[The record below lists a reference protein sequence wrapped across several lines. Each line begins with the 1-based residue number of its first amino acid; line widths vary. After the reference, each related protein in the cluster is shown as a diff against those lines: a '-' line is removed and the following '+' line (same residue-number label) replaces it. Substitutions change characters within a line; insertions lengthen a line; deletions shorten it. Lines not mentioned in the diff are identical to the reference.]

1 MAVPYNRAPVI
12 FFTFYVELKTPHFS
26 SKINLKFKGDVKY
39 EADSEG
45 SLLVLLNMSLTQEM
59 KDEGV
64 SREVVNRI
72 QKLKK
77 KAKLVPTDE
86 VTVFYDVPKGYLN
99 DVIKAHFEKI
109 ETSVRAKFIA
119 GTCPMF
125 ADEIGKF

>member
-1 MAVPYNRAPVI
+1 
-12 FFTFYVELKTPHFS
+12 
-26 SKINLKFKGDVKY
+26 
-39 EADSEG
+39 
-45 SLLVLLNMSLTQEM
+45 MSLTQEM

-86 VTVFYDVPKGYLN
+86 VTVFYDVPKGYLA
-99 DVIKAHFEKI
+99 DVIKNHFDKI

-119 GTCPMF
+119 GACPMF
-125 ADEIGKF
+125 ADEIGKIFCYDSFNLLISKYLKFQCTYKILNTNLTNIQLIRRKK